1 MTPKK
6 IEVCTEQI
14 CYQLGYYS
22 NSISE
27 YVNFNVR
34 NKVIHE
40 IETRISNQLY
50 RQLFFQIKN
59 NIKL

>member
-22 NSISE
+22 NSLSE

-34 NKVIHE
+34 NKISYE
-40 IETRISNQLY
+40 IETQISNQLY
-50 RQLFFQIKN
+50 EQLFLQIKN